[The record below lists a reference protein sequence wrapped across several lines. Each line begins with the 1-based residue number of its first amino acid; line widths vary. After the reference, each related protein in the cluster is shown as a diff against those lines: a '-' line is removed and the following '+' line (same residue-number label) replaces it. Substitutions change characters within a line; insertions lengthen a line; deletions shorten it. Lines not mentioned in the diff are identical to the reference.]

1 MDNKDSKKRTL
12 FVCTAIAI
20 AAALT
25 FPAIALLA

>member
-1 MDNKDSKKRTL
+1 MSMKKRTL
-12 FVCTAIAI
+12 FVCTAIAV